1 MEAAIEFLNKGKYLR
16 SPLGS
21 HNMFAYLVSPVYQN
35 QNHPQGVVTMSQHLN
50 YGLSPEILEVE
61 LKYLNT

>member
-21 HNMFAYLVSPVYQN
+21 HNMFAYLVSPSPVYQY
-35 QNHPQGVVTMSQHLN
+35 QDHPQGVVTMSQHLN
-50 YGLSPEILEVE
+50 YGLSPTKLDV
-61 LKYLNT
+61 